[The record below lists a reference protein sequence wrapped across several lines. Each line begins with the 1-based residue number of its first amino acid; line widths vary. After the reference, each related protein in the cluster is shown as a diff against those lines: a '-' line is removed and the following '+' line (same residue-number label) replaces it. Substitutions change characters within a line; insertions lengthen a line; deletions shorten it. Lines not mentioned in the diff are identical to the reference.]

1 MHLDVIKLLGKS
13 TAAYYSR
20 RVKSRDDLWIE
31 RGGFYT
37 IGASTYLDNP
47 EAYPAI
53 AQARNLNTKMVLAG
67 LWHPLTEALPK
78 HWVPNRE
85 VHLPKT
91 GYMGVHIFTPA
102 SNGKQGHPHIDEP
115 FTRVDWGQHFSN
127 PFSFTLALEMPK
139 AGGGLD
145 FWPYATNEQIED
157 YIEEDAL
164 PEHDHIRYAEGFLY
178 VHDGLTPHRIAN
190 CGDMEEGEHRI
201 TVQGHGVTLEDGTTA
216 IYF

>member
-1 MHLDVIKLLGKS
+1 MHLDVIKLIDKDD
-13 TAAYYSR
+13 AAYYAD
-20 RVKSRDDLWIE
+20 RVKFWRHLWLD

-37 IGASTYLDNP
+37 LGASTYLDDP
-47 EAYPAI
+47 EVYPAI
-53 AQARNLNTKMVLAG
+53 AKARNFNTKAVLAG

-78 HWVPNRE
+78 HWAPNKA
-85 VHLPKT
+85 VHLNDT

-115 FTRVDWGQHFSN
+115 YTRVDWGQHFSN

-157 YIEEDAL
+157 YIEEDTL

-178 VHDGLTPHRIAN
+178 VHDGFTPHRIAN